1 MSAATPIFESFF
13 ANQGFA
19 LFEYLG
25 DGEFQLIGA
34 WPAWCQALWGDLA
47 AAGEHIRIGEAS
59 PFLENFLF
67 DAEQFWNSK
76 SAAGSDRH

>member
-1 MSAATPIFESFF
+1 MPAATPIFESFF

-25 DGEFQLIGA
+25 DGEFQLIGT

-47 AAGEHIRIGEAS
+47 ADAGKIRIGDAS
-59 PFLENFLF
+59 PFL
-67 DAEQFWNSK
+67 
-76 SAAGSDRH
+76 